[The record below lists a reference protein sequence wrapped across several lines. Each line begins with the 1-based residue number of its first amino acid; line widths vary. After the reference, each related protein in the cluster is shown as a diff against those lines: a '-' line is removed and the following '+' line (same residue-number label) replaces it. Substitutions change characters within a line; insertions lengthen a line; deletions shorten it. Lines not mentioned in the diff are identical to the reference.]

1 MRISYWSS
9 DGCSSDLEDYRGKAC
24 IVVGSN
30 NSAHDIA
37 ADLWEHGADV
47 TMLQRSSTHVSR
59 SETLMEMGL
68 GALYSEEAVKSGITT
83 DIADLIF
90 ASIPYRIMHK
100 FQLPIYAEI
109 AKRDAD
115 FYKGLEKAG
124 FMSVWGEDE
133 IGRADV

>member
-1 MRISYWSS
+1 MVEFPGARDFKGVQHHSS
-9 DGCSSDLEDYRGKAC
+9 KHTSGEDYRGKAC

-59 SETLMEMGL
+59 SETLMELGF

-90 ASIPYRIMHK
+90 ASIPSRILHE
-100 FQLPIYAEI
+100 FQIPI
-109 AKRDAD
+109 
-115 FYKGLEKAG
+115 
-124 FMSVWGEDE
+124 
-133 IGRADV
+133 